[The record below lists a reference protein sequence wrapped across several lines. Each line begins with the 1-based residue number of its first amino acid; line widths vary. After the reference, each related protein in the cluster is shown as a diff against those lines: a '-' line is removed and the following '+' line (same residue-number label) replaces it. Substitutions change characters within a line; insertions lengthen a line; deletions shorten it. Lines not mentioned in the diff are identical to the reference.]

1 MVEVDEDASRAPAFS
16 SDKGRVLVVGVS
28 SRSLFS
34 LEAENSVFEND
45 GVEAYRMYQR
55 QREDTPLIPGA
66 GFPLVKALLALNA
79 GNERVV
85 EVIVM
90 SRNTPDTGLRVL
102 NSIKHHGLDIGRASF
117 VGGAG
122 QAPYLEA
129 FNVDLFLSKSPEDVQ
144 EAVDAGYPAAQIY
157 DLPREFQSH
166 GGEIRI
172 AFDGDAVLFSD
183 ESEAIYQSQGLAAFA
198 AHEAKN
204 AHEPLNPG
212 PFAKL
217 LLTLSWVQ
225 KYRPGTVRIALVTAR
240 GGPSHERVIRTLRAW
255 NVTVDEAFFL
265 GGLKRKAEVLK
276 AFGAHIFFDDQ
287 DVHLDGSRQVV
298 PSAKVPY
305 KKGSSLHEASGAAA
319 RKVK

>member
-1 MVEVDEDASRAPAFS
+1 MDENKDVSNAPV
-16 SDKGRVLVVGVS
+16 SDSGKGRGLVVGVS

-34 LEAENSVFEND
+34 LEAENSVFENE
-45 GVEAYRMYQR
+45 GVEIYRQYQR
-55 QREDTPLIPGA
+55 QREDTPLMPGA
-66 GFPLVKALLALNA
+66 GFPLVRALLALNA
-79 GNERVV
+79 GKERVV
-85 EVIVM
+85 DIVVM

-129 FNVDLFLSKSPEDVQ
+129 FNVDLFLSKSPIDVQ
-144 EAVDAGYPAAQIY
+144 EAVDAGCPAAQIY
-157 DLPREFQSH
+157 DLPSEFQSH

-204 AHEPLNPG
+204 AYEPLSPG

-217 LLTLSWVQ
+217 LLTLSWLQ
-225 KYRPGTVRIALVTAR
+225 HHRPGTVRIALVTAR
-240 GGPSHERVIRTLRAW
+240 GGPSHERVIRTLRTW
-255 NVTVDEAFFL
+255 NVNIDEAFFL

-305 KKGSSLHEASGAAA
+305 KTGSSLHEANVTLA
-319 RKVK
+319 KIK